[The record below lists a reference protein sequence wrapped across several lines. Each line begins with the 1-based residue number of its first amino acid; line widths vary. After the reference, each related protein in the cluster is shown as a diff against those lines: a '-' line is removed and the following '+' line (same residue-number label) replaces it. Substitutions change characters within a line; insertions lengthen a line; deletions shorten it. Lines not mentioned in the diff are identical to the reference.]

1 MNNHNENLIKWAC
14 EEVDKQGESALSV
27 PDFLKGWDFI
37 HNTPYPLQQTI
48 SVLNGIV
55 RGWPTN
61 QAQAARFGAIDAY
74 RKTPVTFV
82 NGNTGAKADQIP
94 RLMDQLCDS
103 DLWNT
108 DRQAFVLEF
117 LKIHPFEDGNGRMAA
132 ILMNMKRAGVRGG
145 WFNPSFT
152 FLPVP
157 SEDGWDEGYGSQVEL
172 VDFEDDEHGC
182 GRPVITMKNV

>member
-27 PDFLKGWDFI
+27 PAFLHAWDFA
-37 HNTPYPLQQTI
+37 HATPYPLQQTI

-74 RKTPVTFV
+74 RKTPVTFL

-103 DLWNT
+103 DLWDT

-117 LKIHPFEDGNGRMAA
+117 LKIHPFEDGNGRVAA
-132 ILMNMKRAGVRGG
+132 ILMNMERS
-145 WFNPSFT
+145 SFT
-152 FLPVP
+152 FLSVP
-157 SEDGWDEGYGSQVEL
+157 SEDGWDGGYGSQVEL
-172 VDFEDDEHGC
+172 IDFEDDEHGC